1 MDFGTVCLLLITI
14 VKQPLSWYFFQFQ
27 FQRDLSSEGH
37 RCWASCWVVRFTQI
51 WPLST
56 LLFIVTVADMVRA
69 ARDAAQPEQEA
80 IWERRVPGPPENVR
94 TLPRAQTQSCPQRGK
109 VPIHRKA
116 LTNSTT
122 PRPMASRTLP
132 RKPPPHPYNTI
143 STPHRLVDPREE
155 PPAGILRRS
164 ASKDSVRPSQ
174 ATHILSPLNRSM
186 GNLRDT
192 PTTPKHSREP
202 SVHSNGPVCDKG
214 GPDSGPAHSGPTTL
228 PPKGHAYPSH
238 RMELPANGTYCNT
251 FGRNGPLNSLS
262 RLDENREDLE
272 PTYDTVKTRSKRGGT
287 LTRMD
292 TVV

>member
-37 RCWASCWVVRFTQI
+37 RCWASCCVVRFTQI
-51 WPLST
+51 CPLST

-143 STPHRLVDPREE
+143 STLTASWTHGRSRPQASSAVVPVKTLCGPRRPHTSCRRSTAAWATCATPPPRPNTHGNPPYTAMGLCVTRGAPTRDQPTQDLPPSPQKATPTLATEWNYQPMGLIVIRLAVMARWTRLV
-155 PPAGILRRS
+155 A
-164 ASKDSVRPSQ
+164 
-174 ATHILSPLNRSM
+174 
-186 GNLRDT
+186 
-192 PTTPKHSREP
+192 
-202 SVHSNGPVCDKG
+202 
-214 GPDSGPAHSGPTTL
+214 
-228 PPKGHAYPSH
+228 
-238 RMELPANGTYCNT
+238 
-251 FGRNGPLNSLS
+251 
-262 RLDENREDLE
+262 
-272 PTYDTVKTRSKRGGT
+272 
-287 LTRMD
+287 
-292 TVV
+292 